1 VQNNMRDLFGIMNL
15 LDHEEWGDEGEFYER
30 YGGDTEV
37 STVEQIQTL
46 QVSHVLWAPCFICG
60 Y

>member
-1 VQNNMRDLFGIMNL
+1 MQNNMRELFGIMNL
-15 LDHEEWGDEGEFYER
+15 LNPEKWGEEEEFFEQ

-46 QVSHVLWAPCFICG
+46 QVHS
-60 Y
+60 

>member
-1 VQNNMRDLFGIMNL
+1 MRDLFGIMNL